1 MIDNYKDDKL
11 TQVLEAVEH
20 PERYTDEQLRLLLSD
35 NECAAYY
42 QLMCDA
48 ASSYAD
54 SHEVD
59 EAETEAA
66 WQQLS
71 LRKPARLL
79 TLRRIA
85 AMLVTVLLL
94 TGISYAA
101 IRLISEHAEAV
112 DDMTDKTLVADTQA
126 TADEQEESPTDSVW
140 TFQHAELQE
149 ILEQVAAY
157 YQLQTEYR
165 HEETRHVCFYVK
177 WNKAEAVQQLME
189 RLNLSEKVNIT
200 LADGV
205 LIVE

>member
-1 MIDNYKDDKL
+1 MNDNYKDDKL

-35 NECAAYY
+35 EECAAYY
-42 QLMCDA
+42 RLMCDA

-54 SHEVD
+54 SHEAD
-59 EAETEAA
+59 EVETEAV

-71 LRKPARLL
+71 RRKPARLL

-85 AMLVTVLLL
+85 AILVTVLLL

-101 IRLISEHAEAV
+101 IRLIGGHAEAA
-112 DDMTDKTLVADTQA
+112 DNTTDKTQVADTQA
-126 TADEQEESPTDSVW
+126 TADEQEEATSDSVW

-157 YQLQTEYR
+157 YRLKTEYR
-165 HEETRHVCFYVK
+165 HEETRHVSFYVK